1 MINRR
6 AFCLSVGAMGVGAA
20 WPGRAASWLGTGGA
34 FKPTEI
40 KSGMW
45 ALMEQGG
52 NVLLIR
58 TKAGPAMIDA
68 KFVHTGPDLLGET
81 RALAGDAPTVLIN
94 THHHLDHTGGNW
106 VFKKSARIIAHKHL
120 DARIDDSELKKRAR
134 SNFEELRRGR
144 ASAAEIEAAQA
155 TLKKIETLTA
165 RDFTS
170 AWQMSDRLDFT
181 HGGVE
186 MNLYHYGNGHTDNDV
201 VIFLPEHNVLH
212 MGDLL
217 FHRVHPYIDRGAKAN
232 TVSWQHSVREAMK
245 LCDDKTLVIPGHG
258 ELTDKAGLTGQ
269 IEYFDT
275 LRKIVSE
282 AIAAGQTKQKITL
295 LDPPQ
300 LKDYGFKGLRRGALG
315 AMHDELKAG

>member
-6 AFCLSVGAMGVGAA
+6 GFCLSVGALGVGAA
-20 WPGRAASWLGTGGA
+20 WPGRAMAWLGSNDG

-58 TKAGPAMIDA
+58 TKDGPAIIDA
-68 KFVHTGPDLLGET
+68 KFVHTGPDLLAET
-81 RALAGDAPTVLIN
+81 RTLAGDAPTLLIN
-94 THHHLDHTGGNW
+94 THHHADHTGGNW
-106 VFKKSARIIAHKHL
+106 VFKKNARIIAHKNL
-120 DARIDDSELKKRAR
+120 DARIDAGAQKERAR
-134 SNFEELRRGR
+134 SNVEQLRSQSSG
-144 ASAAEIEAAQA
+144 AAKIEAAEA
-155 TLKKIETLTA
+155 TLKKIETLTNQ
-165 RDFTS
+165 DFTS
-170 AWQMSDRLDFT
+170 EQQIGDLLNLR

-201 VIFLPEHNVLH
+201 VVFLPKHNILH

-217 FHRVHPYIDRGAKAN
+217 FHKVHPFIDRKAKAN

-245 LCDDKTLVIPGHG
+245 LCNDQTLVIPGHG
-258 ELTDKAGLTGQ
+258 ELTDKAGLEGQ
-269 IEYFDT
+269 IAYFDT
-275 LRKIVSE
+275 LRKIVGT
-282 AIAAGQTKQKITL
+282 AIDAGKTREEIVQ

-300 LKDYGFKGLRRGALG
+300 LKDYAVKSLRRSALG